1 MRDEQARV
9 ARADFNVK
17 LHLSFG
23 NHHEGSPG
31 RPSWRLDPRPMMV
44 PRYFAAAEGTQGC
57 TPTTIQLFF
66 FAFNTAVLFL

>member
-9 ARADFNVK
+9 VRADLNAK

-31 RPSWRLDPRPMMV
+31 RPSWRLDPGPMMV
-44 PRYFAAAEGTQGC
+44 PR
-57 TPTTIQLFF
+57 
-66 FAFNTAVLFL
+66 